1 MGMRISQVA
10 PLYESVPPKYYGGT
24 ERVVSY
30 LTEELVRQGHEVTLL
45 ASGDSETKARLVGA
59 CRRSL
64 RLDKRY
70 QGQIARHFVMPERV
84 FQRAGEQRCTAT
96 RMAHDYVQQFERLI
110 ARNQEVSE
118 AA

>member
-1 MGMRISQVA
+1 MKACRRN
-10 PLYESVPPKYYGGT
+10 YYGGT

-30 LTEELVRQGHEVTLL
+30 LTEELVRQGHEVTLF
-45 ASGDSETKARLVGA
+45 ASGDSETNARLEAA
-59 CRRSL
+59 CPRSVEFGQTGFVVEGLEDAVEGVRRVAQLS
-64 RLDKRY
+64 RKRC
-70 QGQIARHFVMPERV
+70 REMF
-84 FQRAGEQRCTAT
+84 EQRFTAT

>member
-1 MGMRISQVA
+1 MRIAQVA
-10 PLYESVPPKYYGGT
+10 PLYESVSPKYYGGT

-30 LTEELVRQGHEVTLL
+30 LTEELVRQGHEVTLF
-45 ASGDSETKARLVGA
+45 ASGDSETNAQLVAA

-70 QGQIARHFVMPERV
+70 PGQMAHHFAMLERV
-84 FQRAGEQRCTAT
+84 FQRAGEQRFTAT

>member
-1 MGMRISQVA
+1 MRIAQVA
-10 PLYESVPPKYYGGT
+10 PPYESAPPKYYGET
-24 ERVVSY
+24 ERVMSY
-30 LTEELVRQGHEVTLL
+30 LTEELVRQGHDITLF
-45 ASGDSETKARLVGA
+45 ASGDSETKALLAA

-70 QGQIARHFVMPERV
+70 QGQMAHHFVILERV
-84 FQRAGEQRCTAT
+84 FQRAGEQHSTAT
-96 RMAHDYVQQFERLI
+96 RMAHGRRQQFERLI